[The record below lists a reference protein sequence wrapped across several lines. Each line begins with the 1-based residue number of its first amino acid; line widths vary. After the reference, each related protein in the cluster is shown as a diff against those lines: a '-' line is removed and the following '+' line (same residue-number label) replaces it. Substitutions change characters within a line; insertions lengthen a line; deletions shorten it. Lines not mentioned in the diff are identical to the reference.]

1 MKGRPFLAV
10 VLALAL
16 LAFGLGLGGWSLVL
30 RRSPLQLQHQ
40 TLAMPPA
47 ARFVPRQAALSLY
60 FATDGEQPVA
70 YARALAPPR
79 KRRQAVEAVE
89 GLRDAAFAVAGLDYR
104 DELAS
109 WLAPGIS
116 LALFD
121 GAAADPA
128 PAPTS
133 AASSVPVGTGSA
145 PQAPGGWLLA
155 LRSRD
160 DQGARRFLQRF
171 WQTRSLAG
179 TGLEVSSYRGM
190 GLISGRGALVGHDP
204 VPLATALV
212 NDDLV
217 LIASGR
223 GVLEQALDVSQIDEL
238 NQATLPQLQRG
249 LDQLGEG
256 VALLLARPAALE
268 RWLALP
274 LPRDPAERPGLL
286 VAALRPEGMALQ
298 LKGLLEL
305 SADPA
310 LRPAD
315 PAGQRD
321 LLAGLAGQPASLA
334 LLQDPAALLGQPLL
348 APLVRRAIAA
358 EAAGSLPALVGAG
371 DGGPMLAARGEQGW
385 QLGTPA
391 DQPTPERLEAAL
403 AAEGLIAAPLELGER
418 SALVWTRLQADPHRG
433 RGDSAGADQLRA
445 SLAGWRRAE
454 AAQAWWGDSLALL
467 EARPAAGGAAQR
479 LQQRLERLDR
489 PAAPLRWALERDPA
503 RALLQPWRPW
513 RLLTA
518 LAGGGLDQPVQGLAL
533 AVEGAGG
540 ADAALRLQARLE
552 LG

>member
-10 VLALAL
+10 VLTLAL

-40 TLAMPPA
+40 PLAMPPA

-60 FATDGEQPVA
+60 FASDGELPVA

-109 WLAPGIS
+109 WLAPGVAF
-116 LALFD
+116 ALFD
-121 GAAADPA
+121 GVATDPPPA
-128 PAPTS
+128 PSAP
-133 AASSVPVGTGSA
+133 AASGSA
-145 PQAPGGWLLA
+145 LAAPGGWLLA

-160 DQGARRFLQRF
+160 ADDARRFLQRF

-179 TGLEVSSYRGM
+179 TGLQVSSYRGM
-190 GLISGRGALVGHDP
+190 GLISGRGALVGRDP

-238 NQATLPQLQRG
+238 NQATLPRLQRG

-256 VALLLARPAALE
+256 VALLLARPAAFE
-268 RWLALP
+268 PWLGLP
-274 LPRDPAERPGLL
+274 LPLDPAERPGLL
-286 VAALRPEGMALQ
+286 LASLRPEGSVLQ
-298 LKGLLEL
+298 LDGLLEL
-305 SADPA
+305 SAAPA
-310 LRPAD
+310 LHPAD
-315 PAGQRD
+315 PALHRS

-334 LLQDPAALLGQPLL
+334 LLQDPAALLAQPLL

-358 EAAGSLPALVGAG
+358 EAADSLPALVGAG
-371 DGGPMLAARGEQGW
+371 DAGPMLAARGEQGW
-385 QLGTPA
+385 QLGTPS

-418 SALVWTRLQADPHRG
+418 SALVWTRLQADPRRG
-433 RGDSAGADQLRA
+433 RGDSAGGDQLRA
-445 SLAGWRRAE
+445 SLAGWRSVE
-454 AAQAWWGDSLALL
+454 GAQAWWGDSLALL

-479 LQQRLERLDR
+479 LAQRLEALDR
-489 PAAPLRWALERDPA
+489 PVAPLRWALEPEPA
-503 RALLQPWRPW
+503 RALLLPWRPW

-518 LAGGGLDQPVQGLAL
+518 LAAGGLDQPVQGLAL
-533 AVEGAGG
+533 AVEGASGD
-540 ADAALRLQARLE
+540 DAALRFQARLE

>member
-1 MKGRPFLAV
+1 MGPSCSRRMKGRPFLAV
-10 VLALAL
+10 VLSLAL

-40 TLAMPPA
+40 ALAMPPA

-60 FATDGEQPVA
+60 FASDGEQPVA
-70 YARALAPPR
+70 YARAQAPPR

-104 DELAS
+104 DELAG
-109 WLAPGIS
+109 WLGPGIA

-121 GAAADPA
+121 GAAAD
-128 PAPTS
+128 S
-133 AASSVPVGTGSA
+133 AL
-145 PQAPGGWLLA
+145 APGGWLLA
-155 LRSRD
+155 LHSRD
-160 DQGARRFLQRF
+160 DEGARRFLQRF

-238 NQATLPQLQRG
+238 NQATLPRLQRG

-274 LPRDPAERPGLL
+274 LPQDPAQRPGLL
-286 VAALRPEGMALQ
+286 VAALRPEGTALQ
-298 LKGLLEL
+298 LDALLEL
-305 SADPA
+305 SAAPT

-315 PAGQRD
+315 PARQRA

-334 LLQDPAALLGQPLL
+334 LLQDPAALLSQPLL

-371 DGGPMLAARGEQGW
+371 DGDSMLAARGDQGW

-445 SLAGWRRAE
+445 SLAGWRSADGP
-454 AAQAWWGDSLALL
+454 QAWWGDSLALL

-479 LQQRLERLDR
+479 LQQRLEGLDR

-513 RLLTA
+513 RLLSA

-533 AVEGAGG
+533 AVEGAAGD
-540 ADAALRLQARLE
+540 DAALRLHVRLE

>member
-10 VLALAL
+10 VLAVAL
-16 LAFGLGLGGWSLVL
+16 LAFGLGLGGWSLVW

-40 TLAMPPA
+40 ALTVPAA

-60 FATDGEQPVA
+60 LASDGKQPVA
-70 YARALAPPR
+70 YARALAPTR
-79 KRRQAVEAVE
+79 KRREAVAAVE

-109 WLAPGIS
+109 WLAPGIA

-121 GAAADPA
+121 GAPADP
-128 PAPTS
+128 PP
-133 AASSVPVGTGSA
+133 AASSPGLT
-145 PQAPGGWLLA
+145 APGGWLLA

-160 DQGARRFLQRF
+160 DDGARRFLQRSR
-171 WQTRSLAG
+171 QTRSLAG
-179 TGLEVSSYRGM
+179 TDLQVSSYRGM
-190 GLISGRGALVGHDP
+190 GLISGRGALVGRDP

-238 NQATLPQLQRG
+238 NQATLPRLQRG

-274 LPRDPAERPGLL
+274 LPQDPAQRPALL
-286 VAALRPEGMALQ
+286 LAALRPQGTAL
-298 LKGLLEL
+298 LLDGLLEL
-305 SADPA
+305 PA
-310 LRPAD
+310 PLPFSPAD
-315 PAGQRD
+315 PARQRA
-321 LLAGLAGQPASLA
+321 LLTGLAGQPASLA
-334 LLQDPAALLGQPLL
+334 LLQDPAALLAQPLL

-371 DGGPMLAARGEQGW
+371 DGGPMLAARGDQGW

-418 SALVWTRLQADPHRG
+418 SALVWTRLQADPRRG

-445 SLAGWRRAE
+445 SLAGWRSAE
-454 AAQAWWGDSLALL
+454 GSQAWWGDSLALL
-467 EARPAAGGAAQR
+467 EARPASGGAAQR
-479 LQQRLERLDR
+479 LQQRLEALER
-489 PAAPLRWALERDPA
+489 PAAPLRWALESEPA

-518 LAGGGLDQPVQGLAL
+518 LAGGGLEQPVRGLAL
-533 AVEGAGG
+533 AVDGEEAGG
-540 ADAALRLQARLE
+540 AALRLQARLE

>member
-16 LAFGLGLGGWSLVL
+16 LALGLGLGGWSLVL
-30 RRSPLQLQHQ
+30 RLSPLQLQHQ
-40 TLAMPPA
+40 TLAMPAA

-60 FATDGEQPVA
+60 FTSDAEQPVA
-70 YARALAPPR
+70 YARALAPVR

-109 WLAPGIS
+109 WLAPGIAV
-116 LALFD
+116 ALFD
-121 GAAADPA
+121 GPAADSTA
-128 PAPTS
+128 
-133 AASSVPVGTGSA
+133 
-145 PQAPGGWLLA
+145 APGGWLLA

-160 DQGARRFLQRF
+160 DDGARRFLQRF
-171 WQTRSLAG
+171 WQSRSLAG
-179 TGLEVSSYRGM
+179 SGLQVSSYRGM
-190 GLISGRGALVGHDP
+190 GLISGRGALVGRDP
-204 VPLATALV
+204 LPLATALV
-212 NDDLV
+212 NNDLV

-238 NQATLPQLQRG
+238 NQATLPRLQRG

-256 VALLLARPAALE
+256 VALLLARPLAME

-274 LPRDPAERPGLL
+274 LPEDPAQRPGLL
-286 VAALRPEGMALQ
+286 LAALRPRGTTLQ
-298 LKGLLEL
+298 IDGLLEL
-305 SADPA
+305 PA
-310 LRPAD
+310 APELRPAD
-315 PAGQRD
+315 PTRLRTLQAR
-321 LLAGLAGQPASLA
+321 LAGQPTSLA
-334 LLQDPAALLGQPLL
+334 LLQDPAALLSQPLL

-358 EAAGSLPALVGAG
+358 EAAGSLPALIGAG
-371 DGGPMLAARGEQGW
+371 DDGPMLAARGELGW

-391 DQPTPERLEAAL
+391 DQPMPERLEAAL

-418 SALVWTRLQADPHRG
+418 SALVWTRLQAGPQRG
-433 RGDSAGADQLRA
+433 RGDAAAADQLRA
-445 SLAGWRRAE
+445 FLAGWRSAE
-454 AAQAWWGDSLALL
+454 GTEAWWGDSLALL
-467 EARPAAGGAAQR
+467 EARPATGGAAQR
-479 LQQRLERLDR
+479 LLQRLEGLDR
-489 PAAPLRWALERDPA
+489 PAAPLRWALEPESA

-518 LAGGGLDQPVQGLAL
+518 LAGGGLEEPVQGLAL

-540 ADAALRLQARLE
+540 DDAALRLQVRLE